1 MAALGLR
8 GKSLLVLLLTFLL
21 AIGVTALVGHEA
33 LQGVQHRFGEA
44 YARNVVQLNRERL
57 FAPVTRELALA
68 QRLAE
73 SQITRSWLLD
83 EDDAARR
90 ELFFREAAGY
100 QQALSDHSYFA
111 ASATTGRY
119 YSNGGQQPPSELPR
133 YVMKPD
139 EPDDE
144 WFYVTLRSDAP
155 YHLNVDRSAVT
166 GDLKIWFNI
175 VARDGDRPLGV
186 VGSGI
191 SLKAFVTQFIEEDKT
206 GVESMVLD
214 SFGSILVHPNPN
226 LVTLNADT
234 SQGRSLSTN
243 LLGLLDDIEQAQA
256 LRQAMAYSR
265 EHPGE
270 TAALEASLDGEP
282 RLLALAW
289 IPELQWFV
297 ASAVDLRTAQVIELE
312 PLLPALG
319 AVLLLLA
326 VLIVVG
332 AWLVDKRLLRPL
344 RQLRKSA
351 QAIAAGQYETPLP
364 IHRDDEIG
372 ELSAAFSSMAQ
383 QVRSHTNELERRVQE
398 RTHALEQANR
408 EMAAAHK
415 KIDDSIDYASLI
427 QHAILP
433 KRQLVADLD
442 DRHAVLW
449 HPRDVVGGDFYV
461 YRATAQGCLL
471 GVVDCA
477 GHGVPGAL
485 MTMLAHAAIEQA
497 ISDVGLDDPA
507 AILVRTDS
515 IVRRMLRDDGTQ
527 HALATNMDVG
537 LAYVDFERRRVS
549 YAGAKIALY
558 YSDGERLDELPAG
571 RRAVGDRRIG
581 EYQNAEVELKPGRTF
596 YLATDGFLDQAGGE
610 LGYGFGNSRF
620 AEMILRHARL
630 PLAEQGAA
638 FRATLAEYQGDY
650 PQRDDITMLCFRFD

>member
-8 GKSLLVLLLTFLL
+8 GKSLLALLLTFFL
-21 AIGVTALVGHEA
+21 AISVTALVGREA
-33 LQGVQHRFGEA
+33 LIGVQQRFGEA

-73 SQITRSWLLD
+73 SQLTRAWLLD
-83 EDDAARR
+83 EQDVTKRD
-90 ELFFREAAGY
+90 LFFREAAGY
-100 QQALSDHSYFA
+100 QRALSDHSYFA
-111 ASATTGRY
+111 ASAISHAY
-119 YSNGGQQPPSELPR
+119 YSNDDSQPSSQSLR
-133 YVMKPD
+133 YRMSPD
-139 EPDDE
+139 APADE
-144 WFYVTLRSDAP
+144 WFFTTLRSPAP

-175 VARDGDRPLGV
+175 VVRDGDQPLGI

-191 SLKAFVTQFIEEDKT
+191 NLKSFIDDFINVDKT

-214 SFGSILVHPNPN
+214 AHGSILVHPDQT

-234 SQGRSLSTN
+234 AQGRSLATN
-243 LLGLLDDIEQAQA
+243 VLGLLDDIEQASA
-256 LRQAMAYSR
+256 LRERMAFAR
-265 EHPGE
+265 EHPNE
-270 TAALEASLDGEP
+270 TTALTLQLDGEP
-282 RLLALAW
+282 RLLALTW
-289 IPELQWFV
+289 IPELEWFV
-297 ASAVDLRTAQVIELE
+297 ASAVDLRTAQVIEIR
-312 PLLPALG
+312 PLLPALT
-319 AVLLLLA
+319 AVVLLFLL
-326 VLIVVG
+326 LILIG
-332 AWLVDKRLLRPL
+332 AWLVDHRVLRPL

-351 QAIAAGQYETPLP
+351 QAIAAGQYNAPLP
-364 IHRDDEIG
+364 TDRDDEIG
-372 ELSAAFSSMAQ
+372 ELSTAFRSMAQ
-383 QVRSHTNELERRVQE
+383 KIRSHTGELESRVQE
-398 RTHALEQANR
+398 RTRELEQANR
-408 EMAAAHK
+408 DMAAAHK

-442 DRHAVLW
+442 ERHAVLW

-461 YRATAQGCLL
+461 YRATSRGCLL

-497 ISDVGLDDPA
+497 IADAGMHDPA
-507 AILVRTDS
+507 AILSRTDS
-515 IVRRMLRDDGTQ
+515 IVRRMLHGDSSG

-537 LAYVDFERRRVS
+537 LAYVDFDSRRVI
-549 YAGAKIALY
+549 YAGAKISLY
-558 YSDGERLDELPAG
+558 FSDGETLDELPAG
-571 RRAVGDRRIG
+571 RRAIGDRRVG
-581 EYQNAEVELKPGRTF
+581 EYANAEAELKPGRTF

-630 PLAEQGAA
+630 PLAEQGQA
-638 FRATLAEYQGDY
+638 FKATLAEYQGDY

>member
-265 EHPGE
+265 EPPGE
-270 TAALEASLDGEP
+270 TATLEASLDGEP

-297 ASAVDLRTAQVIELE
+297 ASAVDLRTAQVIEL
-312 PLLPALG
+312 
-319 AVLLLLA
+319 
-326 VLIVVG
+326 
-332 AWLVDKRLLRPL
+332 K
-344 RQLRKSA
+344 
-351 QAIAAGQYETPLP
+351 
-364 IHRDDEIG
+364 
-372 ELSAAFSSMAQ
+372 
-383 QVRSHTNELERRVQE
+383 
-398 RTHALEQANR
+398 
-408 EMAAAHK
+408 
-415 KIDDSIDYASLI
+415 
-427 QHAILP
+427 
-433 KRQLVADLD
+433 
-442 DRHAVLW
+442 
-449 HPRDVVGGDFYV
+449 
-461 YRATAQGCLL
+461 
-471 GVVDCA
+471 
-477 GHGVPGAL
+477 PGA
-485 MTMLAHAAIEQA
+485 
-497 ISDVGLDDPA
+497 
-507 AILVRTDS
+507 
-515 IVRRMLRDDGTQ
+515 
-527 HALATNMDVG
+527 
-537 LAYVDFERRRVS
+537 
-549 YAGAKIALY
+549 
-558 YSDGERLDELPAG
+558 
-571 RRAVGDRRIG
+571 
-581 EYQNAEVELKPGRTF
+581 
-596 YLATDGFLDQAGGE
+596 
-610 LGYGFGNSRF
+610 
-620 AEMILRHARL
+620 
-630 PLAEQGAA
+630 
-638 FRATLAEYQGDY
+638 
-650 PQRDDITMLCFRFD
+650 

>member
-1 MAALGLR
+1 MAALGIR
-8 GKSLLVLLLTFLL
+8 GKSLLALLLTFLL
-21 AIGVTALVGHEA
+21 AIGVTVLVGREA
-33 LQGVQHRFGEA
+33 LQGVQNRFGEA

-73 SQITRSWLLD
+73 SQITRAWLLD
-83 EDDAARR
+83 ENDPAKRA
-90 ELFFREAAGY
+90 LFFREAAGY
-100 QQALSDHSYFA
+100 QRALSDHSYFA
-111 ASATTGRY
+111 ASAASNRY
-119 YSNGGQQPPSELPR
+119 YSNGDQQPPSEAPR
-133 YVMKPD
+133 YEMKPD
-139 EPDDE
+139 APQDE

-175 VARDGDRPLGV
+175 LVRDGERPLGI

-214 SFGSILVHPNPN
+214 SHGSILVHPDQN

-234 SQGRSLSTN
+234 SQGRSLSTS
-243 LLGLLDDIEQAQA
+243 LLGQLDDIDQANA
-256 LRQAMAYSR
+256 LRQAMRYSR

-270 TAALEASLDGEP
+270 TTTVEASLDGEP
-282 RLLALAW
+282 RLLALTW

-297 ASAVDLRTAQVIELE
+297 ASAVDLRTAQVIELR
-312 PLLPALG
+312 PLMPALG
-319 AVLLLLA
+319 AVLLLLL
-326 VLIVVG
+326 LIAGG
-332 AWLVDKRLLRPL
+332 AWLVDRRVLSPL

-351 QAIAAGQYETPLP
+351 QAIAAGHYNAPLP
-364 IHRDDEIG
+364 SDRDDEIG
-372 ELSAAFSSMAQ
+372 ELSAAFRSMALKIH
-383 QVRSHTNELERRVQE
+383 SHTSELESRVDE
-398 RTHALEQANR
+398 RTRELQQANR
-408 EMAAAHK
+408 DMAAAHK
-415 KIDDSIDYASLI
+415 KIEDSIDYASLI

-442 DRHAVLW
+442 ERYAVLW

-461 YRATAQGCLL
+461 YRATEQGCLL

-497 ISDVGLDDPA
+497 IADAGLHDPA
-507 AILVRTDS
+507 AILARTDG
-515 IVRRMLRDDGTQ
+515 IVRRMLRDDTTQ
-527 HALATNMDVG
+527 QALATNMDVG
-537 LAYVDFERRRVS
+537 LAYVDFGRRLVV
-549 YAGAKIALY
+549 YAGAKVALY
-558 YSDGERLDELPAG
+558 YSDGESLEELPAG
-571 RRAVGDRRIG
+571 RRAIGDRRVG
-581 EYQNAEVELKPGRTF
+581 EYGNAEVGLKPGRTF

-620 AEMILRHARL
+620 ADMILRHARL
-630 PLAEQGAA
+630 PMNEQGAA
-638 FRATLAEYQGDY
+638 FKATLDEYQGDY

>member
-8 GKSLLVLLLTFLL
+8 GKSLLVLMLTFLL
-21 AIGVTALVGHEA
+21 AIGVTVLVGQQA

-73 SQITRSWLLD
+73 SQITRAWLLD

-100 QQALSDHSYFA
+100 QRALGDHSYFA
-111 ASATTGRY
+111 ASAATHRY
-119 YSNGGQQPPSELPR
+119 YSNGDQQAPSEQPR

-139 EPDDE
+139 NPDDE

-155 YHLNVDRSAVT
+155 YHLNVDRSVVT

-175 VARDGDRPLGV
+175 VTRDGDRPLGI

-191 SLKAFVTQFIEEDKT
+191 SLKAFVTQFIEENKT

-243 LLGLLDDIEQAQA
+243 LLGLLDDIDQAQA

-265 EHPGE
+265 EHPAE
-270 TAALEASLDGEP
+270 TVTLETSLDGEP
-282 RLLALAW
+282 RLLALTW

-297 ASAVDLRTAQVIELE
+297 ASAVDLRTAQVIELK

-326 VLIVVG
+326 VLILLG

-364 IHRDDEIG
+364 LHRDDEIG

-383 QVRSHTNELERRVQE
+383 QVRSHTHELESRVQE
-398 RTHALEQANR
+398 RTRALEQANR

-497 ISDVGLDDPA
+497 ISDAGLGDPA
-507 AILVRTDS
+507 AILARTDG
-515 IVRRMLRDDGTQ
+515 IVRRMLRDDSTQ

-537 LAYVDFERRRVS
+537 LAYVDVERRRVI

-558 YSDGERLDELPAG
+558 YSDGEHLDELPAG
-571 RRAVGDRRIG
+571 RRAVGDRRVG
-581 EYQNAEVELKPGRTF
+581 EYHNAEVELKPGRTF

-638 FRATLAEYQGDY
+638 FSATLAEYQGDY

>member
-1 MAALGLR
+1 MAALGIR
-8 GKSLLVLLLTFLL
+8 GKSLLALLLTFLL
-21 AIGVTALVGHEA
+21 AIGVAVLVGREA
-33 LQGVQHRFGEA
+33 LQGVQNRFGEA

-73 SQITRSWLLD
+73 SQITRAWLLD
-83 EDDAARR
+83 ENDPSKR
-90 ELFFREAAGY
+90 ELFFSEAAGY
-100 QQALSDHSYFA
+100 QRALSDHSYFA
-111 ASATTGRY
+111 ASSASNRY
-119 YSNGGQQPPSELPR
+119 YSNGAEQAPSDAPR
-133 YVMKPD
+133 YEIRPD
-139 EPDDE
+139 AAADE
-144 WFYVTLRSDAP
+144 WFFSTLKSNAP

-166 GDLKIWFNI
+166 QDIKIWFNI
-175 VARDGDRPLGV
+175 VVRDANRPLGI

-191 SLKAFVTQFIEEDKT
+191 SLNAFIDEFIAVDKT

-214 SFGSILVHPNPN
+214 RHGSILVHPNQD

-234 SQGRSLSTN
+234 TQSRSLATS
-243 LLGLLDDIEQAQA
+243 LLGLVDDREQASA
-256 LRQAMAYSR
+256 LRQAMAFSR
-265 EHPGE
+265 EHPE
-270 TAALEASLDGEP
+270 DTATLQVDIDGQP

-289 IPELQWFV
+289 IPELEWFI
-297 ASAVDLRTAQVIELE
+297 ASAVDLRTAQVIEVR
-312 PLLPALG
+312 PLLPAIG
-319 AVLLLLA
+319 AVLLLFAL
-326 VLIVVG
+326 LIALG

-344 RQLRKSA
+344 RQLRTSA
-351 QAIAAGQYETPLP
+351 QAIAAGQYNTPLP
-364 IHRDDEIG
+364 THRDDEIG
-372 ELSAAFSSMAQ
+372 ELSAAFGSMAQ
-383 QVRSHTNELERRVQE
+383 KIRSHTSELESRVQA
-398 RTHALEQANR
+398 RTRELEQTNR

-415 KIDDSIDYASLI
+415 KIGDSIDYASLI

-442 DRHAVLW
+442 ERHAVLW

-461 YRATAQGCLL
+461 YRATDQGCLL

-497 ISDVGLDDPA
+497 IADAGPADPA
-507 AILVRTDS
+507 DVLARTDG
-515 IVRRMLRDDGTQ
+515 IVRRMLRDDTTQ
-527 HALATNMDVG
+527 QALATNMDVG
-537 LAYVDFERRRVS
+537 LAYVDFERRLVV

-558 YSDGERLDELPAG
+558 YSDGESLEELPAG
-571 RRAVGDRRIG
+571 RRAIGDRRVG
-581 EYQNAEVELKPGRTF
+581 EYQNAEIELLPGRTF

-630 PLAEQGAA
+630 PMSEQGAA
-638 FRATLAEYQGDY
+638 FKATLDEYQGDY

>member
-8 GKSLLVLLLTFLL
+8 GKSLLALLLTFIL
-21 AIGVTALVGHEA
+21 AIGVTALVGREA

-73 SQITRSWLLD
+73 SQITRAWLLD
-83 EDDAARR
+83 EDNAGKRD
-90 ELFFREAAGY
+90 LFFREAAGY
-100 QQALSDHSYFA
+100 QRALSDHSYFA
-111 ASATTGRY
+111 ASAASNRY
-119 YSNGGQQPPSELPR
+119 YSNGDQQPPSETAR
-133 YVMKPD
+133 YEMQPD
-139 EPDDE
+139 APADE

-166 GDLKIWFNI
+166 GDLNIWFNI
-175 VARDGDRPLGV
+175 VVRDGDRPLGV

-191 SLKAFVTQFIEEDKT
+191 SLTEFATRFIEEDKT

-214 SFGSILVHPNPN
+214 GYGSILVHPNPN

-234 SQGRSLSTN
+234 SQGRSLSTS
-243 LLGLLDDIEQAQA
+243 LLGLLDNIEQATA

-270 TAALEASLDGEP
+270 TATLEASLDGQP
-282 RLLALAW
+282 RLLALTW
-289 IPELQWFV
+289 IPELEWFV
-297 ASAVDLRTAQVIELE
+297 ASAVDLGSAQVIELK

-319 AVLLLLA
+319 AVLLLFLL
-326 VLIVVG
+326 LIAAG
-332 AWLVDKRLLRPL
+332 AWLVDRRVLSPL
-344 RQLRKSA
+344 RQLRKGA
-351 QAIAAGQYETPLP
+351 QAIAAGQYDTPLP
-364 IHRDDEIG
+364 SRRDDEIG
-372 ELSAAFSSMAQ
+372 ELSAAFRSMAQ
-383 QVRSHTNELERRVQE
+383 KIGSHTGELESRVNE
-398 RTHALEQANR
+398 RTRELQQANR
-408 EMAAAHK
+408 DMAAAHK

-433 KRQLVADLD
+433 ERQLAADLNE
-442 DRHAVLW
+442 RHAVLW

-461 YRATAQGCLL
+461 YRATDKGCLL

-497 ISDVGLDDPA
+497 IADAGLQDPA
-507 AILVRTDS
+507 AILARTDG

-527 HALATNMDVG
+527 QALATNMDVG
-537 LAYVDFERRRVS
+537 LAYVDFARRRVI
-549 YAGAKIALY
+549 YAGAKVALY
-558 YSDGERLDELPAG
+558 HSDGERLDELPPG
-571 RRAVGDRRIG
+571 RRAIGDRRIG
-581 EYQNAEVELKPGRTF
+581 EYQNAEVELQPGRTF

-638 FRATLAEYQGDY
+638 FKATLAEYQGDY
-650 PQRDDITMLCFRFD
+650 PQRDDITLLCFRFD

>member
-8 GKSLLVLLLTFLL
+8 GKSLLALLFTFLL
-21 AIGVTALVGHEA
+21 AIGLVTLVGREA
-33 LQGVQHRFGEA
+33 LQGVQNRFGEA
-44 YARNVVQLNRERL
+44 YASNVVQLNRERL

-73 SQITRSWLLD
+73 SQITRAWLLD
-83 EDDAARR
+83 EENRDRR

-100 QQALSDHSYFA
+100 QRALSDHSYFA
-111 ASATTGRY
+111 ASALSNRY
-119 YSNGGQQPPSELPR
+119 YANGDKLAPSQASR
-133 YVMKPD
+133 YVMSPD
-139 EPDDE
+139 ASEHE
-144 WFYVTLRSDAP
+144 WFYTTLQSDAP

-166 GDLKIWFNI
+166 GELKIWFNVVI
-175 VARDGDRPLGV
+175 RDGQQPIGI

-191 SLKAFVTQFIEEDKT
+191 SLDAFIADFIEDDKT

-214 SFGSILVHPNPN
+214 AHGSILVHPDQN

-234 SQGRSLSTN
+234 SQGRSLATN
-243 LLGLLDDIEQAQA
+243 VLGLLDDIEQATDV
-256 LRQAMAYSR
+256 RQLMAYSR
-265 EHPGE
+265 EHPGD
-270 TAALEASLDGEP
+270 TATLPVTFDGQP
-282 RLLALAW
+282 RLLALTW
-289 IPELQWFV
+289 VPELDWFV
-297 ASAVDLRTAQVIELE
+297 ASAVDLRTAQVIEIK
-312 PLLPALG
+312 PLLPAIT
-319 AVLLLLA
+319 AVLMLFVLLIIA
-326 VLIVVG
+326 G
-332 AWLVDKRLLRPL
+332 AWLVDKRVLRPL

-364 IHRDDEIG
+364 VHRDDEIG
-372 ELSAAFSSMAQ
+372 ELSAAFRSMAQ
-383 QVRSHTNELERRVQE
+383 KIRSHTSELESRVQE
-398 RTHALEQANR
+398 RTRELERANR
-408 EMAAAHK
+408 DMAAAHK

-497 ISDVGLDDPA
+497 IAEAGLHDPA
-507 AILVRTDS
+507 AILTRTDG
-515 IVRRMLRDDGTQ
+515 IVRRMLRADDTQ

-537 LAYVDFERRRVS
+537 LAYIEFDSRSVT

-558 YSDGERLDELPAG
+558 YSDGVTLGELPAG
-571 RRAVGDRRIG
+571 RRAIGDRRLG
-581 EYQNAEVELKPGRTF
+581 EYHNAQVELEPGRTF

-630 PLAEQGAA
+630 PMAEQSAA
-638 FRATLAEYQGDY
+638 FDATLADYQGDY